1 MTMKPFFFTAL
12 KTIPKA
18 ALAAVLLC
26 VCVSLDAQSTDAAV
40 TSTSYVDWSTRI
52 FSSNIYL
59 DMLKSGIILPSGKNS
74 ALNKIRTLIPTLVK
88 DPLLS
93 INIDSQ
99 YRLGDFVLDEK
110 LTLEALT
117 ALVDEGRRS
126 AGVFDT
132 TGSTLR
138 VDHLM
143 SLTNIGA
150 LFIRHKAPYVPPAP
164 VEYAPTRAYTG
175 ILIDARGTLPVQGE
189 YTSAKAEPCLFPKI
203 WDEKMEV
210 VYERNMMTPQRAL
223 TTGIVQYS
231 YSDSEADYAARIGT
245 DPLRIT
251 ARRIYGKN
259 LTDPVIAHSDA
270 LKILSLA
277 QNRALLESGKIVIL
291 LDKDEIA
298 RTVVSPDKSG
308 DYYARYGRLREFALD
323 RIPDTLP
330 QETQRGP
337 QITMQNLNFVPNT
350 ATLLPGEEGR
360 LDLIADMLAT
370 FLDGEDFTV
379 RIEGHTARVGAVEGE
394 LELSIDRAI
403 AIVDALA
410 ARGIP
415 RKTFTYRGYG
425 GTMPV
430 AENTTDEGRAKNRRV
445 EILIMPRTTYIQR
458 AWE

>member
-1 MTMKPFFFTAL
+1 MMMKPFFRPAST
-12 KTIPKA
+12 A

-26 VCVSLDAQSTDAAV
+26 AVSLNAQSTDAAI
-40 TSTSYVDWSTRI
+40 TSTSYVDWTTRI

-59 DMLKSGIILPSGKNS
+59 DMIKSGIILPSGKNS
-74 ALNKIRTLIPTLVK
+74 ALNRVRTRIPTLVK

-110 LTLEALT
+110 LTLEELT
-117 ALVDEGRRS
+117 TLIDKGRRS

-150 LFIRHKAPYVPPAP
+150 LFIKHKAPYVPPAP
-164 VEYAPTRAYTG
+164 VEYTATRAYTG

-189 YTSAKAEPCLFPKI
+189 YISAKAEPCLFPKI
-203 WDEKMEV
+203 WDETMEI
-210 VYERNMMTPQRAL
+210 VYERNMMSPHSAL
-223 TTGIVQYS
+223 TTGIVHYS
-231 YSDSEADYAARIGT
+231 YSDNQADYIDRIGA

-259 LTDPVIAHSDA
+259 LTDPVITRSDA

-277 QNRALLESGKIVIL
+277 ENRALLQNGKIVIL

-298 RTVVSPDKSG
+298 RVMPAPDKGG
-308 DYYARYGRLREFALD
+308 DYYSRYNRLKEFALD

-330 QETQRGP
+330 HETQRGP

-350 ATLLPGEEGR
+350 ATLLRGEEGR

-379 RIEGHTARVGAVEGE
+379 RVEGHTARVGAVEGE

-403 AIVDALA
+403 AIVDALV

-425 GTMPV
+425 GTMPI